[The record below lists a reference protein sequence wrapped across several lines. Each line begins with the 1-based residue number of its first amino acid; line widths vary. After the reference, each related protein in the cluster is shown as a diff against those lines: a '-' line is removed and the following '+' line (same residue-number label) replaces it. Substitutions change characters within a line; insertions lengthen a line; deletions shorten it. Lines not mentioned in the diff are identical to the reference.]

1 MISTEELRLESQDL
15 RIFKCVAEAKSL
27 SKAAEVLGYVQPH
40 ISQRI
45 KNLEEELDT
54 KLFTRTNRGVT
65 LTNEGEALFDY
76 AQRILRLMEEAKA
89 EVNPNKFRK
98 SLIIGASH
106 TVSAIK
112 VPSLFSSF
120 LKEYRDIEVK
130 IKTDRKQV
138 LQEMLSYGE
147 IDGLFLSGTYKE
159 DQFERVYHYA
169 EKMILISPLY
179 EDRVEKDQPTLLIN
193 SDANCIY
200 RNRLL
205 AFSKE
210 HHIHKASIMEFDS
223 LEAILQGVRDGLGMS
238 VVPASVVKS
247 RGDIKSIQYQEL
259 SEDVHIDFVV
269 KKGKQ
274 RSQSLKKFIHFLGSL

>member
-1 MISTEELRLESQDL
+1 MESQDL

-54 KLFTRTNRGVT
+54 KLLIRTNRGVT

-98 SLIIGASH
+98 SLIIGASQ
-106 TVSAIK
+106 TVSATK
-112 VPSLFSSF
+112 VPYLFSSF
-120 LKEYRDIEVK
+120 LKENKNIEVK
-130 IKTDRKQV
+130 IKTDTKKT
-138 LQEMLSYGE
+138 LEEMLSYGE
-147 IDGLFLSGTYKE
+147 IDGLFLSGTYNE
-159 DQFERVYHYA
+159 AQFETVYHYA
-169 EKMILISPLY
+169 EKMVLISPLY
-179 EDRVEKDQPTLLIN
+179 EAREEKDQPTLLIN
-193 SDANCIY
+193 SDVNCIY

-205 AFSKE
+205 EFSKE
-210 HHIHKASIMEFDS
+210 HHIHKANIMEFDS
-223 LEAILQGVRDGLGMS
+223 LEAILQGVRDELGMS
-238 VVPASVVKS
+238 VVPASVVNS
-247 RGDIKSIQYQEL
+247 RGDTKSIEYQEL

-274 RSQSLKKFIHFLGSL
+274 RSQSLEKFIHFLGGL

>member
-1 MISTEELRLESQDL
+1 MESQDL
-15 RIFKCVAEAKSL
+15 RMFKCVAEAKSL
-27 SKAAEVLGYVQPH
+27 SKAAEILGYVQPH

-54 KLFTRTNRGVT
+54 KLLIRTNRGVT

-89 EVNPNKFRK
+89 EVNPNKFKR
-98 SLIIGASH
+98 SLTIGASH
-106 TVSAIK
+106 TVSATK

-120 LKEYRDIEVK
+120 LKEHQNIDVK

-138 LQEMLSYGE
+138 LQEMLSNGE
-147 IDGLFLSGTYKE
+147 IDGLFLSGTYNE
-159 DQFERVYHYA
+159 AQFETVYHYA
-169 EKMILISPLY
+169 EKMVLISPRY
-179 EDRVEKDQPTLLIN
+179 EAREGKDQPTLLIN
-193 SDANCIY
+193 SDGNCIY

-205 AFSKE
+205 EFSKK
-210 HHIHKASIMEFDS
+210 HHIQKANIMEFDS

-238 VVPASVVKS
+238 VVHASVVNS
-247 RGDIKSIQYQEL
+247 RGDIKNSECQEL
-259 SEDVHIDFVV
+259 SEDVYIDFVV

-274 RSQSLKKFIHFLGSL
+274 RSQSLKKFTHFLESL

>member
-40 ISQRI
+40 ISQRM

-54 KLFTRTNRGVT
+54 KLLTRTNRGVT
-65 LTNEGEALFDY
+65 LTDGGEALFNY
-76 AQRILRLMEEAKA
+76 AQRILLLMEEAKA

-98 SLIIGASH
+98 SLIIGASQ
-106 TVSAIK
+106 TVSATK
-112 VPSLFSSF
+112 VPYLFSSF
-120 LKEYRDIEVK
+120 LKENKNIEVK
-130 IKTDRKQV
+130 IKTDTKKT
-138 LQEMLSYGE
+138 LEEMLSYGE
-147 IDGLFLSGTYKE
+147 IDGLFLSGTYNE
-159 DQFERVYHYA
+159 AQFETVYHYT
-169 EKMILISPLY
+169 EKMVLISPIY
-179 EDRVEKDQPTLLIN
+179 EAREEKDQPTLLIN
-193 SDANCIY
+193 SDVNCIY

-205 AFSKE
+205 EYSKE
-210 HHIHKASIMEFDS
+210 HHIHKANIMEFDS

-238 VVPASVVKS
+238 VVPASVVNS
-247 RGDIKSIQYQEL
+247 PGDMKSIEYQEL

-274 RSQSLKKFIHFLGSL
+274 RSQSLEKFIHFLGSL

>member
-1 MISTEELRLESQDL
+1 MESQDL

-54 KLFTRTNRGVT
+54 KLLIRTNRGVT
-65 LTNEGEALFDY
+65 LTNEGEALFNY

-89 EVNPNKFRK
+89 EVNPNKFKR
-98 SLIIGASH
+98 SLIIGAPQ
-106 TVSAIK
+106 TVSATK

-120 LKEYRDIEVK
+120 LKEHQSIEVK

-147 IDGLFLSGTYKE
+147 IDGLFLSGAYNE
-159 DQFERVYHYA
+159 AQFETVYHYA
-169 EKMILISPLY
+169 EKMVLISPRY
-179 EDRVEKDQPTLLIN
+179 EAREGKDQPTLLIN
-193 SDANCIY
+193 SDGNCIY

-205 AFSKE
+205 EFSKK
-210 HHIHKASIMEFDS
+210 HHIHKANIMEFDS

-238 VVPASVVKS
+238 VVPASVVNS
-247 RGDIKSIQYQEL
+247 RGDMRSIQYQEL

-274 RSQSLKKFIHFLGSL
+274 RSQSLKKFIHFLESL

>member
-1 MISTEELRLESQDL
+1 MIATEELKLESQDL
-15 RIFKCVAEAKSL
+15 RIFKCVAEEKSL

-45 KNLEEELDT
+45 KNLEQELDT
-54 KLFTRTNRGVT
+54 KLLIRTNRGVT
-65 LTNEGEALFDY
+65 LTNEGEALFNY

-89 EVNPNKFRK
+89 EVNPNKFKR
-98 SLIIGASH
+98 SLTIGASQ

-112 VPSLFSSF
+112 IPFLFSSF
-120 LKEYRDIEVK
+120 LKEHQNIEVK

-147 IDGLFLSGTYKE
+147 IDGLFLSGTYNE
-159 DQFERVYHYA
+159 AQFERVYHYA
-169 EKMILISPLY
+169 EKMVLISPRY
-179 EDRVEKDQPTLLIN
+179 EAREEKAQPTLLIN
-193 SDANCIY
+193 SDGNCIY

-205 AFSKE
+205 EFSKE
-210 HHIHKASIMEFDS
+210 HHIHKANIMEFDS
-223 LEAILQGVRDGLGMS
+223 LEAILQGVRDGIGMS
-238 VVPASVVKS
+238 VVPASVVNS
-247 RGDIKSIQYQEL
+247 SGDMKSIEYQEL

>member
-1 MISTEELRLESQDL
+1 MISTEELGVESPDL
-15 RIFKCVAEAKSL
+15 RIFKCVAETKSL

-40 ISQRI
+40 ISQRM
-45 KNLEEELDT
+45 KNLEEELGT
-54 KLFTRTNRGVT
+54 KLLTRTNRGVT
-65 LTNEGEALFDY
+65 LTDEGEALFNY
-76 AQRILRLMEEAKA
+76 AQRILRLMDEAKA

-98 SLIIGASH
+98 SLVIGASQ

-120 LKEYRDIEVK
+120 LKEYQNIEVK

-147 IDGLFLSGTYKE
+147 IDGLFLSGTYNE
-159 DQFERVYHYA
+159 AQFDSVYRYV
-169 EKMILISPLY
+169 EKMVLILPPY
-179 EDRVEKDQPTLLIN
+179 EDREENAQPTLLIN
-193 SDANCIY
+193 SDVNCIY

-205 AFSKE
+205 AFSRE
-210 HHIHKASIMEFDS
+210 HHINKGNIMEFDS

-238 VVPASVVKS
+238 VVPASIVNS
-247 RGDIKSIQYQEL
+247 RSDMQSIQYQEL
-259 SEDVHIDFVV
+259 SEDVQIDFVV

-274 RSQSLKKFIHFLGSL
+274 RSQSLKKFISFLGSL

>member
-1 MISTEELRLESQDL
+1 MESQDL

-54 KLFTRTNRGVT
+54 KLLIRTNRGVT
-65 LTNEGEALFDY
+65 LTNEGEALFNY

-89 EVNPNKFRK
+89 EVNPNKFKR
-98 SLIIGASH
+98 SLIIGAPQ
-106 TVSAIK
+106 TVSATK

-120 LKEYRDIEVK
+120 LKEHQSIEVK

-147 IDGLFLSGTYKE
+147 IDGLFLSGAYNE
-159 DQFERVYHYA
+159 AQFETVYHYA
-169 EKMILISPLY
+169 EKMVLISPRY
-179 EDRVEKDQPTLLIN
+179 EAREGKDQPTLLIN
-193 SDANCIY
+193 SNGNCIY

-205 AFSKE
+205 EFSKK
-210 HHIHKASIMEFDS
+210 HHIHKANIMEFDS

-238 VVPASVVKS
+238 VVPASVVNS
-247 RGDIKSIQYQEL
+247 RGDMKSIQYQEL

-274 RSQSLKKFIHFLGSL
+274 RSQSLKKFIHFLESL

>member
-1 MISTEELRLESQDL
+1 MESQDL
-15 RIFKCVAEAKSL
+15 RIFKCVAEEKSL

-45 KNLEEELDT
+45 KNLEEELGT
-54 KLFTRTNRGVT
+54 KLLTRTNRGVA
-65 LTNEGEALFDY
+65 LTDEGEALFNY
-76 AQRILRLMEEAKA
+76 AQRILLLMEEAKA
-89 EVNPNKFRK
+89 EVNPNKFKR
-98 SLIIGASH
+98 SLIIGASQ

-112 VPSLFSSF
+112 IPSLFSSF
-120 LKEYRDIEVK
+120 LKEHQNIEVK

-138 LQEMLSYGE
+138 LQEMLSYGK
-147 IDGLFLSGTYKE
+147 IDGLFLSGTYNE
-159 DQFERVYHYA
+159 AQFERVYRYA
-169 EKMILISPLY
+169 EKMVLISSLY
-179 EDRVEKDQPTLLIN
+179 EAREEKGQPTLLIN

-238 VVPASVVKS
+238 VVPASVVNS
-247 RGDIKSIQYQEL
+247 RGDMKSIQYQEL

-274 RSQSLKKFIHFLGSL
+274 RSQSLKKFIRFLGSL

>member
-1 MISTEELRLESQDL
+1 MESQDL
-15 RIFKCVAEAKSL
+15 RIFKCVAEEKSL

-45 KNLEEELDT
+45 KNLEQELDT
-54 KLFTRTNRGVT
+54 KLLIRTNRGVT
-65 LTNEGEALFDY
+65 LTNEGEALFNY

-89 EVNPNKFRK
+89 EVNPNKFKR
-98 SLIIGASH
+98 SLTIGASQ

-112 VPSLFSSF
+112 IPFLFSSF
-120 LKEYRDIEVK
+120 LKEHQNIEVK

-138 LQEMLSYGE
+138 LQGMLSYGE
-147 IDGLFLSGTYKE
+147 IDGLFLSGTYNE
-159 DQFERVYHYA
+159 AQFERVYHYA
-169 EKMILISPLY
+169 EKMVLISPRY
-179 EDRVEKDQPTLLIN
+179 EAREEKAQPTLLIN
-193 SDANCIY
+193 SDGNCIY

-205 AFSKE
+205 EFSKE
-210 HHIHKASIMEFDS
+210 HHIHKANIMEFDS
-223 LEAILQGVRDGLGMS
+223 LEAILQGVRDGIGMS
-238 VVPASVVKS
+238 VVPASVVNS
-247 RGDIKSIQYQEL
+247 SGDMKSIEYQEL

>member
-1 MISTEELRLESQDL
+1 MISAEELRLESPDL

-45 KNLEEELDT
+45 KNLEGELDT

-98 SLIIGASH
+98 SLIIGASQ

-159 DQFERVYHYA
+159 DQFERVYRYA

-274 RSQSLKKFIHFLGSL
+274 RSQSLKNFIRFLESL

>member
-40 ISQRI
+40 ISQRM

-54 KLFTRTNRGVT
+54 KLLTRTNRGVT
-65 LTNEGEALFDY
+65 LTDGGEALFNY
-76 AQRILRLMEEAKA
+76 AQRILLLMEEAKA

-98 SLIIGASH
+98 SLIIGASQ
-106 TVSAIK
+106 TVSATK
-112 VPSLFSSF
+112 VPYLFSSF
-120 LKEYRDIEVK
+120 LKENKNIEVK
-130 IKTDRKQV
+130 IKTDTKKT
-138 LQEMLSYGE
+138 LEEMLSYGE
-147 IDGLFLSGTYKE
+147 IDGLFLSGTYNE
-159 DQFERVYHYA
+159 AQFETVYHYT
-169 EKMILISPLY
+169 EKMVLISPIY
-179 EDRVEKDQPTLLIN
+179 EAREEKDQPTLLIN
-193 SDANCIY
+193 SDVNCIY

-205 AFSKE
+205 EFSKE
-210 HHIHKASIMEFDS
+210 HHIHKANIMEFDS

-238 VVPASVVKS
+238 VVPASVVNS
-247 RGDIKSIQYQEL
+247 RGDMKSIEYQEL

-274 RSQSLKKFIHFLGSL
+274 RSQSLKKFIRFLGSL

>member
-27 SKAAEVLGYVQPH
+27 SKAAEVLGYVQAH
-40 ISQRI
+40 ISQRM
-45 KNLEEELDT
+45 KKLEEELDT
-54 KLFTRTNRGVT
+54 KLLTHTNRGVT
-65 LTNEGEALFDY
+65 LTDEGEALFNY
-76 AQRILRLMEEAKA
+76 AQRILLLMEEAKA

-98 SLIIGASH
+98 SLIIGASQ
-106 TVSAIK
+106 TVSATK
-112 VPSLFSSF
+112 VPFLFSSF
-120 LKEYRDIEVK
+120 LKEHRDIEVK
-130 IKTDRKQV
+130 IKTDRKHA

-147 IDGLFLSGTYKE
+147 IDGLFLSGTYNE
-159 DQFERVYHYA
+159 AQFEAVYHYA
-169 EKMILISPLY
+169 EKMVLISPLSA
-179 EDRVEKDQPTLLIN
+179 ERAETGQPTLLIN

-210 HHIHKASIMEFDS
+210 YHTHKASTMEFDS
-223 LEAILQGVRDGLGMS
+223 LEAILQGVRDGLGIS
-238 VVPASVVKS
+238 VVPASVVNS
-247 RGDIKSIQYQEL
+247 RDDIKSIQYQEFP
-259 SEDVHIDFVV
+259 EDVHIDFVV

>member
-1 MISTEELRLESQDL
+1 MISTEELKLESQDL
-15 RIFKCVAEAKSL
+15 RIFKCVAETKSL

-45 KNLEEELDT
+45 KNLEEELGT
-54 KLFTRTNRGVT
+54 KLLIRTNRGVT
-65 LTNEGEALFDY
+65 LTNEGEALFSY

-89 EVNPNKFRK
+89 EVNPNKFKRF
-98 SLIIGASH
+98 LIIGASQ

-112 VPSLFSSF
+112 IPSLFSSF
-120 LKEYRDIEVK
+120 LKEHRNIEVK

-147 IDGLFLSGTYKE
+147 IDGLFLSGTYNE
-159 DQFERVYHYA
+159 AQFETVYHYA
-169 EKMILISPLY
+169 EKMVLISPLY
-179 EDRVEKDQPTLLIN
+179 EAREEKDQPALLIN
-193 SDANCIY
+193 SDGNCIY

-205 AFSKE
+205 EFSKE
-210 HHIHKASIMEFDS
+210 HHLHKASIMEFDS

-238 VVPASVVKS
+238 VVPASVVNS
-247 RGDIKSIQYQEL
+247 RGDMKSIEYQEL

-274 RSQSLKKFIHFLGSL
+274 RSQSLKKFIHFLESL

>member
-1 MISTEELRLESQDL
+1 MESQDL

-27 SKAAEVLGYVQPH
+27 SKAAGVLGYVQPH

-54 KLFTRTNRGVT
+54 KLLIRTNRGVT
-65 LTNEGEALFDY
+65 LTNEGEALFNY

-89 EVNPNKFRK
+89 EVNPNKFKR
-98 SLIIGASH
+98 SLIIGASQ
-106 TVSAIK
+106 TVSATK

-120 LKEYRDIEVK
+120 LKEHQSIEVK

-147 IDGLFLSGTYKE
+147 INGLFLSGTYNE
-159 DQFERVYHYA
+159 AQFETVYHYA
-169 EKMILISPLY
+169 EKMVLISPRY
-179 EDRVEKDQPTLLIN
+179 EAGEEKDQPTLLIN
-193 SDANCIY
+193 SDGNCIY

-205 AFSKE
+205 EFSKK
-210 HHIHKASIMEFDS
+210 HHIHKANIMEFDS

-247 RGDIKSIQYQEL
+247 RGDMKNIEYQEL
-259 SEDVHIDFVV
+259 PEDVYIDFVV

-274 RSQSLKKFIHFLGSL
+274 RSQSLKKFIHFLESL

>member
-1 MISTEELRLESQDL
+1 MESQDL

-54 KLFTRTNRGVT
+54 KLLIRTNRGVT

-98 SLIIGASH
+98 SLIIGASQ
-106 TVSAIK
+106 TVSATK
-112 VPSLFSSF
+112 VPYLFSSF
-120 LKEYRDIEVK
+120 LKENKNIEVK
-130 IKTDRKQV
+130 IKTDTKKT
-138 LQEMLSYGE
+138 LEEMLSYGE
-147 IDGLFLSGTYKE
+147 IDGLFLSGTYNE
-159 DQFERVYHYA
+159 AQFETVYHYA
-169 EKMILISPLY
+169 EKMVLISPLY
-179 EDRVEKDQPTLLIN
+179 EAREEKDQPTLLIN
-193 SDANCIY
+193 SDVNCIY

-205 AFSKE
+205 EFSKE
-210 HHIHKASIMEFDS
+210 HHIHKANIMEFDS
-223 LEAILQGVRDGLGMS
+223 LEAILQGVHDGLGMS
-238 VVPASVVKS
+238 VVPASVVNS
-247 RGDIKSIQYQEL
+247 RGDMKSIEYQEL

-274 RSQSLKKFIHFLGSL
+274 RSQSLEKFIHFLGSL

>member
-1 MISTEELRLESQDL
+1 MISTEELKLESQDL
-15 RIFKCVAEAKSL
+15 RMFKCVAESKSL
-27 SKAAEVLGYVQPH
+27 SRAAEVLGYVQPH

-45 KNLEEELDT
+45 KDLEEELDT
-54 KLFTRTNRGVT
+54 KLLIRTNRGVT

-89 EVNPNKFRK
+89 EVNLHKFKR
-98 SLIIGASH
+98 SLIIGASQ
-106 TVSAIK
+106 TVSATK
-112 VPSLFSSF
+112 VPFLFSSF
-120 LKEYRDIEVK
+120 LKEHRDIEVK
-130 IKTDRKQV
+130 IKTDRKHA

-147 IDGLFLSGTYKE
+147 IDGLFLSGSYNE
-159 DQFERVYHYA
+159 AQFERVYRYA
-169 EKMILISPLY
+169 EKMVLISSLY
-179 EDRVEKDQPTLLIN
+179 EAREEKDQPTLLIN

-205 AFSKE
+205 VFSKE

-223 LEAILQGVRDGLGMS
+223 LEAILQGVRDGLGIS
-238 VVPASVVKS
+238 VVPASVVNS

-259 SEDVHIDFVV
+259 PEDVHIDFVV

>member
-1 MISTEELRLESQDL
+1 MESQDL

-54 KLFTRTNRGVT
+54 KLLIRTNRGVT
-65 LTNEGEALFDY
+65 LTNEGEALFNY

-89 EVNPNKFRK
+89 EVNPNKFKR
-98 SLIIGASH
+98 SLIIGAPQ
-106 TVSAIK
+106 TVSATK

-120 LKEYRDIEVK
+120 LKEHQSIEVK

-147 IDGLFLSGTYKE
+147 IDGLFLSGAYNE
-159 DQFERVYHYA
+159 AQFETVYHYA
-169 EKMILISPLY
+169 EKMVLISPRY
-179 EDRVEKDQPTLLIN
+179 EAREGKDQPTLLIN
-193 SDANCIY
+193 SDGNCIY

-205 AFSKE
+205 EFSKK
-210 HHIHKASIMEFDS
+210 HHIHKANIMEFDS

-247 RGDIKSIQYQEL
+247 RGDMKNIEYQEL
-259 SEDVHIDFVV
+259 PEDVYIDFVV

-274 RSQSLKKFIHFLGSL
+274 RSQSLKKFIHFLESL

>member
-1 MISTEELRLESQDL
+1 MISAEELKLESQDL
-15 RIFKCVAEAKSL
+15 RIFKCVAEEKSL

-45 KNLEEELDT
+45 KNLEEELGT
-54 KLFTRTNRGVT
+54 KLLTRTNRGVT
-65 LTNEGEALFDY
+65 LTDEGEALFNY
-76 AQRILRLMEEAKA
+76 AQRILLLMEEAKA

-98 SLIIGASH
+98 SLIIGASQ
-106 TVSAIK
+106 TVSATK
-112 VPSLFSSF
+112 VPFLFSSF
-120 LKEYRDIEVK
+120 LKEHRDIEVK
-130 IKTDRKQV
+130 IKTDRKHA

-147 IDGLFLSGTYKE
+147 IDGLFLSGTYNE
-159 DQFERVYHYA
+159 AQFERVYRYA
-169 EKMILISPLY
+169 EKMVLISSLY
-179 EDRVEKDQPTLLIN
+179 EAREEKDQPTLLIN

-274 RSQSLKKFIHFLGSL
+274 RSQSLKKFSRFLESL

>member
-1 MISTEELRLESQDL
+1 MIATEELKLESQDL
-15 RIFKCVAEAKSL
+15 RIFKCVAEEKSL

-45 KNLEEELDT
+45 KNLEQELDT
-54 KLFTRTNRGVT
+54 KLLIRTNRGVT
-65 LTNEGEALFDY
+65 LTNEGEALFNY

-89 EVNPNKFRK
+89 EVNPNKFKR
-98 SLIIGASH
+98 SLTIGASQ

-112 VPSLFSSF
+112 IPFLFSSF
-120 LKEYRDIEVK
+120 LKEHQNIEVK

-138 LQEMLSYGE
+138 LQGMLSYGE
-147 IDGLFLSGTYKE
+147 IDGLFLSGTYNE
-159 DQFERVYHYA
+159 AQFERVYHYA
-169 EKMILISPLY
+169 EKMVLISPRY
-179 EDRVEKDQPTLLIN
+179 EAREEKAQPTLLIN
-193 SDANCIY
+193 SDGNCIY

-205 AFSKE
+205 EFSKE
-210 HHIHKASIMEFDS
+210 HHIHKANIMEFDS
-223 LEAILQGVRDGLGMS
+223 LEAILQGVRDGIGMS
-238 VVPASVVKS
+238 VVPASVVNS
-247 RGDIKSIQYQEL
+247 SGDMKSIEYQEL

>member
-1 MISTEELRLESQDL
+1 MESQDL

-40 ISQRI
+40 ISQRM

-54 KLFTRTNRGVT
+54 KLLTRTNRGVT
-65 LTNEGEALFDY
+65 LTDEGEALFNY
-76 AQRILRLMEEAKA
+76 AQRILLLMEEAKA

-98 SLIIGASH
+98 SLIIGASQ
-106 TVSAIK
+106 TVSATK
-112 VPSLFSSF
+112 VPFLFSSF
-120 LKEYRDIEVK
+120 LKEHRDIEVK
-130 IKTDRKQV
+130 IKTDRKHA

-147 IDGLFLSGTYKE
+147 IDGLFLSGTYNE
-159 DQFERVYHYA
+159 AQFERIYRYA
-169 EKMILISPLY
+169 EKMVLISSLY
-179 EDRVEKDQPTLLIN
+179 EAREEKGQPTLLIN

-259 SEDVHIDFVV
+259 AEDVQIDFVV

-274 RSQSLKKFIHFLGSL
+274 RSQSLKKFIRFLESL

>member
-54 KLFTRTNRGVT
+54 KLLIRTNRGVT

-98 SLIIGASH
+98 SLIIGASQ
-106 TVSAIK
+106 TVSATK
-112 VPSLFSSF
+112 VPYLFSSF
-120 LKEYRDIEVK
+120 LKENKNIEVK
-130 IKTDRKQV
+130 IKTDTKKT
-138 LQEMLSYGE
+138 LEEMLSYGE
-147 IDGLFLSGTYKE
+147 IDGLFLSGTYNE
-159 DQFERVYHYA
+159 AQFETVYHYA
-169 EKMILISPLY
+169 EKMVLISPLY
-179 EDRVEKDQPTLLIN
+179 EAREEKDQPTLLIN
-193 SDANCIY
+193 SDVNCIY

-205 AFSKE
+205 EFSKE
-210 HHIHKASIMEFDS
+210 HHIHKANIMEFDS

-238 VVPASVVKS
+238 VVPASVVNS
-247 RGDIKSIQYQEL
+247 RGDTKSIEYQEL

-274 RSQSLKKFIHFLGSL
+274 RSRSLEKFIHFLGSL

>member
-54 KLFTRTNRGVT
+54 KLLIRTNRGVT

-98 SLIIGASH
+98 SLIIGASQ
-106 TVSAIK
+106 TVSATK
-112 VPSLFSSF
+112 VPYLFSSF
-120 LKEYRDIEVK
+120 LKENKNIEVK
-130 IKTDRKQV
+130 IKTDTKKT
-138 LQEMLSYGE
+138 LEEMLSYGE
-147 IDGLFLSGTYKE
+147 IDGLFLSGTYNE
-159 DQFERVYHYA
+159 AQFETVYHYA
-169 EKMILISPLY
+169 EKMVLISPLY
-179 EDRVEKDQPTLLIN
+179 EAREEKDQPTLLIN
-193 SDANCIY
+193 SDVNCIY

-205 AFSKE
+205 EFSKE
-210 HHIHKASIMEFDS
+210 HHIHKANIMEFDS
-223 LEAILQGVRDGLGMS
+223 LEAILQGVHDGLGMS
-238 VVPASVVKS
+238 VVPASVVNS
-247 RGDIKSIQYQEL
+247 RGDMKSIEYQEL

-274 RSQSLKKFIHFLGSL
+274 RSQSLEKFIHFLGSL

>member
-1 MISTEELRLESQDL
+1 MESQDL
-15 RIFKCVAEAKSL
+15 RMFKCVAESKSL
-27 SKAAEVLGYVQPH
+27 SRAAEVLGYVQPH

-54 KLFTRTNRGVT
+54 KLLIRTNRGVT

-98 SLIIGASH
+98 SLIIGASQ
-106 TVSAIK
+106 TVSATK
-112 VPSLFSSF
+112 VPFLFSSF
-120 LKEYRDIEVK
+120 LKEHRDIEVK
-130 IKTDRKQV
+130 IKTDRKHA

-147 IDGLFLSGTYKE
+147 IDGLFLSGTYNE
-159 DQFERVYHYA
+159 AQFERVYRYA
-169 EKMILISPLY
+169 EKMVLISSLY
-179 EDRVEKDQPTLLIN
+179 EAREEKDQPTLLIN

-200 RNRLL
+200 RNSLL

-223 LEAILQGVRDGLGMS
+223 LEAILQGVRDGLGIS
-238 VVPASVVKS
+238 VVPASVVNS

-259 SEDVHIDFVV
+259 PEDVHIDFVV

-274 RSQSLKKFIHFLGSL
+274 RSQSLKKFSRFLESL

>member
-1 MISTEELRLESQDL
+1 MISAEELKLESQDL
-15 RIFKCVAEAKSL
+15 RIFKCVAEEKSL

-45 KNLEEELDT
+45 KNLEEELGT
-54 KLFTRTNRGVT
+54 KLLTRTNRGVT
-65 LTNEGEALFDY
+65 LTDEGEALFNY
-76 AQRILRLMEEAKA
+76 AQRILLLMEEAKA

-98 SLIIGASH
+98 SLIIGASQ
-106 TVSAIK
+106 TVSATK
-112 VPSLFSSF
+112 VPFLFSSF
-120 LKEYRDIEVK
+120 LKEHRDIEVK
-130 IKTDRKQV
+130 IKTDRKHA

-147 IDGLFLSGTYKE
+147 IDGLFLSGTYNE
-159 DQFERVYHYA
+159 AQFERVYRYA
-169 EKMILISPLY
+169 EKMVLISSLY
-179 EDRVEKDQPTLLIN
+179 EAREEKDQPTLLIN

-223 LEAILQGVRDGLGMS
+223 LEAILQGVRDGLGIS
-238 VVPASVVKS
+238 VVPASVVNS

-259 SEDVHIDFVV
+259 PEDVQIDFVV

-274 RSQSLKKFIHFLGSL
+274 RSQSLKKFSRFLESL

>member
-1 MISTEELRLESQDL
+1 MISTEELKLESQDL
-15 RIFKCVAEAKSL
+15 RMFKCVAEAKSL

-54 KLFTRTNRGVT
+54 KLLIRTNRGVT

-89 EVNPNKFRK
+89 EVNPNKFKR
-98 SLIIGASH
+98 SLTIGASQ

-112 VPSLFSSF
+112 IPSLFSSF
-120 LKEYRDIEVK
+120 LKEHQNIEVK

-147 IDGLFLSGTYKE
+147 IDGLFLSGTYNE
-159 DQFERVYHYA
+159 TQFETVYHYA
-169 EKMILISPLY
+169 EKMVLISPLY
-179 EDRVEKDQPTLLIN
+179 EAREEKDQPTLLIN
-193 SDANCIY
+193 SDVNCIY

-205 AFSKE
+205 EFSKE
-210 HHIHKASIMEFDS
+210 HHIHKANIMEFDS

-238 VVPASVVKS
+238 VVPASVVNS
-247 RGDIKSIQYQEL
+247 PGDMKSIEYQEL

-274 RSQSLKKFIHFLGSL
+274 RSQSLKKFIHFLGGL

>member
-1 MISTEELRLESQDL
+1 MESQDL
-15 RIFKCVAEAKSL
+15 RIFKCVAEEKSL

-45 KNLEEELDT
+45 KNLEEELGT
-54 KLFTRTNRGVT
+54 KLLTRTNRGVT
-65 LTNEGEALFDY
+65 LTDEGEALFNY
-76 AQRILRLMEEAKA
+76 AQRILLLMEEAKA

-98 SLIIGASH
+98 SLIIGASQ
-106 TVSAIK
+106 TVSATK
-112 VPSLFSSF
+112 VPFLFSSF
-120 LKEYRDIEVK
+120 LKEHRDIEVK
-130 IKTDRKQV
+130 IKTDRKHA

-147 IDGLFLSGTYKE
+147 IDGLFLSGTYNE
-159 DQFERVYHYA
+159 AQFERVYRYA
-169 EKMILISPLY
+169 EKMVLISSLY
-179 EDRVEKDQPTLLIN
+179 EAREEKDQPTLLIN

-274 RSQSLKKFIHFLGSL
+274 RSQSLKKFSRFLESL

>member
-1 MISTEELRLESQDL
+1 MESQDL
-15 RIFKCVAEAKSL
+15 RIFKCVAETKSL

-45 KNLEEELDT
+45 KKLEEELGT
-54 KLFTRTNRGVT
+54 KLLTRTNRGVT
-65 LTNEGEALFDY
+65 LTDEGEALFDY
-76 AQRILRLMEEAKA
+76 AQRILLLMEEAKA

-98 SLIIGASH
+98 SLIIGASQ
-106 TVSAIK
+106 TVSATK
-112 VPSLFSSF
+112 VPFLFSSF
-120 LKEYRDIEVK
+120 LKEHRDIEVK
-130 IKTDRKQV
+130 IKTDRKHA

-147 IDGLFLSGTYKE
+147 IDGLFLSGTYNE
-159 DQFERVYHYA
+159 AQFERVYRYA
-169 EKMILISPLY
+169 EKMVLILPTD
-179 EDRVEKDQPTLLIN
+179 EDIEEKAPPTLLIN

-223 LEAILQGVRDGLGMS
+223 LEAILQGVRDGLGIS
-238 VVPASVVKS
+238 VVPASVVNS

-259 SEDVHIDFVV
+259 PEDVHIDFVI

-274 RSQSLKKFIHFLGSL
+274 RSQSLKKFSRFLESL

>member
-1 MISTEELRLESQDL
+1 MESQDL

-54 KLFTRTNRGVT
+54 KLLIRTNRGVT
-65 LTNEGEALFDY
+65 LTNEGEALFNY

-89 EVNPNKFRK
+89 EVNPNKFKR
-98 SLIIGASH
+98 SLIIGASQ
-106 TVSAIK
+106 TVSATK

-120 LKEYRDIEVK
+120 LKEHQSIEVK

-147 IDGLFLSGTYKE
+147 IDGLFLSGAYNE
-159 DQFERVYHYA
+159 AQFETVYHYA
-169 EKMILISPLY
+169 EKMVLISPRY
-179 EDRVEKDQPTLLIN
+179 EAREEKDQTTLLIN
-193 SDANCIY
+193 SDGNCIY

-205 AFSKE
+205 EFSKK
-210 HHIHKASIMEFDS
+210 HHIHKANIMEFDS

-247 RGDIKSIQYQEL
+247 RGDMKNIEYQGL
-259 SEDVHIDFVV
+259 PEDVYIDFVV

-274 RSQSLKKFIHFLGSL
+274 RSQSLKKFIHFLESL